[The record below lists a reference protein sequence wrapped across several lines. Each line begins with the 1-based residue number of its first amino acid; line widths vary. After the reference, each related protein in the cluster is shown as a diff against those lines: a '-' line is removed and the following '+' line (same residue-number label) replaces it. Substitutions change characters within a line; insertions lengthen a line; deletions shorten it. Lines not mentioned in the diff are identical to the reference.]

1 MAEPAEQEFLRSIFL
16 MEAWDTVAALDCA
29 AATLARP
36 EGVDELFVVTH
47 RLKGAASLHGF
58 PNIAELA
65 AELEEAL
72 AGRPPDTRRLGA
84 LVGHLKHALDAAVN
98 APPAAVGVATPAPRA
113 DASLDPLRKE
123 LEAFFAGNADVIAYF
138 LPEATEHLDGVT
150 SALGAL
156 ERGVDEADVARLF
169 RAVHTLKGAAYV
181 VGCVRVGE
189 VAHRMEDVLVVAR
202 EGRRPLTPRAVET
215 LFAAEGALR
224 LMLGLPPDPRANVTD
239 VVAGVRARLDAL
251 LDGVPVPAPAPP
263 AAPFPEPVPALSS
276 SLAALL
282 STPRPAPARAAPR
295 RPPRQTIRVN
305 LERLDSLMDLIGEM
319 VIDRERVDQ
328 RLDEIDR
335 VSAALLASR
344 GRLAQCI
351 ADFERRQFD
360 QRRPVPPAKPAAAA
374 TAGRSVSELF
384 AELEF
389 DRYDDS
395 GIFARTVA
403 EIAADIA
410 ELQSELTAVTRSL
423 RDDMAHVHR
432 ITGAL
437 RSEIGRARLVPIGS
451 LFGRFVRQGQAAA
464 RAAGKSVRFET
475 RGEAVELDTAIIE
488 QIVDPLLHLVQNTIT
503 HGIEA
508 PDERRACGKEAA
520 GTVTLSAAHEGG
532 AVLVEVA
539 DDGRGIDPDLVRRR
553 AVAQG
558 FVPADAELDDDQTLD
573 LIFLP
578 GFSTASAVTTAAGRG
593 VGMDVVRTNVRRL
606 NGDVEVRSV
615 VGEGTRFTLRLPLTL
630 LVSEALMITVAEER
644 LAVPLNAVQLVT
656 TVRPGPRG
664 EAILVGEDLVD
675 LVPLPTILGLERGPR
690 RPRRPVLVVRGAG
703 RTLAVEVDEILH
715 KQEIVIKPLG
725 EFLTGV
731 GPYGGASVGADAR
744 VTLLLDPGA
753 LVETAARANAVTR
766 AARRREAAAGEAPA
780 PRRRVLLVD
789 DSVSVPQRAPVLAEA
804 LDAGGA
810 EVSMALSASFALT
823 MLEWN
828 KQDVIISRARLG
840 DMEGHELCAIVR
852 SDPSTKDVRFVLIV
866 GPGENVPTQT
876 AVAGVDLVLPDALSS
891 ATIVTRVIQLVRKQ
905 LEATT
910 PSAPAAAVPRA
921 AAPAPVIKPPRVAPP
936 PPPPP
941 RPVAP
946 LPPAPPPVAPPP
958 RPLAPP
964 PRPVIPAPQPVA
976 PAAPVAPVPVV
987 AQAAPVPAAPG
998 PSMAGL
1004 DSVGTN
1010 GGTRTFQ
1017 GALGVLEIE
1026 ELTQA
1031 ISVGGKTGRL
1041 VLVLATGGG
1050 LVVFESGRVTHAE
1063 FGGLGGEPAFSA
1075 LVAASHRERGG
1086 KFCFIPVHPNELRT
1100 QPKTIA
1106 RPVDQLLL
1114 DVARMMDEEKRA

>member
-47 RLKGAASLHGF
+47 RLKGSASLHGC

-98 APPAAVGVATPAPRA
+98 APPAAVGVARPAPRA

-276 SLAALL
+276 SLVALL

-360 QRRPVPPAKPAAAA
+360 QRRPVPPAKPAATA
-374 TAGRSVSELF
+374 TAGRS
-384 AELEF
+384 
-389 DRYDDS
+389 
-395 GIFARTVA
+395 
-403 EIAADIA
+403 
-410 ELQSELTAVTRSL
+410 
-423 RDDMAHVHR
+423 
-432 ITGAL
+432 
-437 RSEIGRARLVPIGS
+437 
-451 LFGRFVRQGQAAA
+451 
-464 RAAGKSVRFET
+464 
-475 RGEAVELDTAIIE
+475 IIE

-656 TVRPGPRG
+656 TVRPEDVRPGPRG

-753 LVETAARANAVTR
+753 LVETAARAKAVTR
-766 AARRREAAAGEAPA
+766 AARRREAAAGEAPT

-789 DSVSVPQRAPVLAEA
+789 DSVSVRRFVGQMLEKAGFDVTTAGDGADAMARLAEA
-804 LDAGGA
+804 AFD
-810 EVSMALSASFALT
+810 VVVT
-823 MLEWN
+823 DLE
-828 KQDVIISRARLG
+828 
-840 DMEGHELCAIVR
+840 M
-852 SDPSTKDVRFVLIV
+852 
-866 GPGENVPTQT
+866 
-876 AVAGVDLVLPDALSS
+876 
-891 ATIVTRVIQLVRKQ
+891 
-905 LEATT
+905 
-910 PSAPAAAVPRA
+910 
-921 AAPAPVIKPPRVAPP
+921 
-936 PPPPP
+936 
-941 RPVAP
+941 
-946 LPPAPPPVAPPP
+946 
-958 RPLAPP
+958 
-964 PRPVIPAPQPVA
+964 
-976 PAAPVAPVPVV
+976 
-987 AQAAPVPAAPG
+987 
-998 PSMAGL
+998 
-1004 DSVGTN
+1004 
-1010 GGTRTFQ
+1010 
-1017 GALGVLEIE
+1017 
-1026 ELTQA
+1026 
-1031 ISVGGKTGRL
+1031 
-1041 VLVLATGGG
+1041 
-1050 LVVFESGRVTHAE
+1050 
-1063 FGGLGGEPAFSA
+1063 
-1075 LVAASHRERGG
+1075 
-1086 KFCFIPVHPNELRT
+1086 
-1100 QPKTIA
+1100 
-1106 RPVDQLLL
+1106 
-1114 DVARMMDEEKRA
+1114 

>member
-58 PNIAELA
+58 PSIADLA

-251 LDGVPVPAPAPP
+251 LDGVPLPAPA
-263 AAPFPEPVPALSS
+263 PALSS
-276 SLAALL
+276 SLVALL

-295 RPPRQTIRVN
+295 RPPRQTLRVN

-360 QRRPVPPAKPAAAA
+360 QRRSVPPAKPAAAA

-395 GIFARTVA
+395 GISARTVA

-423 RDDMAHVHR
+423 RDDMAHVRR

-475 RGEAVELDTAIIE
+475 RGEAVELYTAIIE

-656 TVRPGPRG
+656 TVRPEDVRPGPRG

-753 LVETAARANAVTR
+753 LVETAARAKAVTR
-766 AARRREAAAGEAPA
+766 VACRREAAAGEATA

-789 DSVSVPQRAPVLAEA
+789 DSVSVRRFVGQMLEKAGFDVTTAGDGADAMARLAEA
-804 LDAGGA
+804 AFD
-810 EVSMALSASFALT
+810 VVVT
-823 MLEWN
+823 DLEMPRVN
-828 KQDVIISRARLG
+828 G
-840 DMEGHELCAIVR
+840 YELI
-852 SDPSTKDVRFVLIV
+852 DDVRRR
-866 GPGENVPTQT
+866 P
-876 AVAGVDLVLPDALSS
+876 
-891 ATIVTRVIQLVRKQ
+891 ATRSL
-905 LEATT
+905 
-910 PSAPAAAVPRA
+910 
-921 AAPAPVIKPPRVAPP
+921 PVIVLTTRAGDKHVAS
-936 PPPPP
+936 
-941 RPVAP
+941 
-946 LPPAPPPVAPPP
+946 L
-958 RPLAPP
+958 
-964 PRPVIPAPQPVA
+964 
-976 PAAPVAPVPVV
+976 
-987 AQAAPVPAAPG
+987 VPA
-998 PSMAGL
+998 
-1004 DSVGTN
+1004 
-1010 GGTRTFQ
+1010 
-1017 GALGVLEIE
+1017 
-1026 ELTQA
+1026 
-1031 ISVGGKTGRL
+1031 
-1041 VLVLATGGG
+1041 
-1050 LVVFESGRVTHAE
+1050 
-1063 FGGLGGEPAFSA
+1063 
-1075 LVAASHRERGG
+1075 
-1086 KFCFIPVHPNELRT
+1086 
-1100 QPKTIA
+1100 
-1106 RPVDQLLL
+1106 
-1114 DVARMMDEEKRA
+1114 

>member
-58 PNIAELA
+58 PSIAELA

-84 LVGHLKHALDAAVN
+84 LVSHLKHALDAAVN

-138 LPEATEHLDGVT
+138 LPEAIEHLDGVT

-202 EGRRPLTPRAVET
+202 EGRRPLTPPAVET

-239 VVAGVRARLDAL
+239 VVAVVRA
-251 LDGVPVPAPAPP
+251 
-263 AAPFPEPVPALSS
+263 
-276 SLAALL
+276 
-282 STPRPAPARAAPR
+282 
-295 RPPRQTIRVN
+295 
-305 LERLDSLMDLIGEM
+305 RLDSLMDLIGEM

-344 GRLAQCI
+344 GRLVQCV

-630 LVSEALMITVAEER
+630 LVSEALIVTVAEER
-644 LAVPLNAVQLVT
+644 LAVPLNAVQLV
-656 TVRPGPRG
+656 
-664 EAILVGEDLVD
+664 
-675 LVPLPTILGLERGPR
+675 
-690 RPRRPVLVVRGAG
+690 
-703 RTLAVEVDEILH
+703 
-715 KQEIVIKPLG
+715 K
-725 EFLTGV
+725 
-731 GPYGGASVGADAR
+731 
-744 VTLLLDPGA
+744 
-753 LVETAARANAVTR
+753 
-766 AARRREAAAGEAPA
+766 
-780 PRRRVLLVD
+780 
-789 DSVSVPQRAPVLAEA
+789 
-804 LDAGGA
+804 
-810 EVSMALSASFALT
+810 
-823 MLEWN
+823 
-828 KQDVIISRARLG
+828 
-840 DMEGHELCAIVR
+840 
-852 SDPSTKDVRFVLIV
+852 
-866 GPGENVPTQT
+866 
-876 AVAGVDLVLPDALSS
+876 
-891 ATIVTRVIQLVRKQ
+891 
-905 LEATT
+905 
-910 PSAPAAAVPRA
+910 
-921 AAPAPVIKPPRVAPP
+921 
-936 PPPPP
+936 
-941 RPVAP
+941 
-946 LPPAPPPVAPPP
+946 
-958 RPLAPP
+958 
-964 PRPVIPAPQPVA
+964 
-976 PAAPVAPVPVV
+976 
-987 AQAAPVPAAPG
+987 
-998 PSMAGL
+998 
-1004 DSVGTN
+1004 
-1010 GGTRTFQ
+1010 
-1017 GALGVLEIE
+1017 
-1026 ELTQA
+1026 
-1031 ISVGGKTGRL
+1031 
-1041 VLVLATGGG
+1041 
-1050 LVVFESGRVTHAE
+1050 
-1063 FGGLGGEPAFSA
+1063 
-1075 LVAASHRERGG
+1075 
-1086 KFCFIPVHPNELRT
+1086 
-1100 QPKTIA
+1100 
-1106 RPVDQLLL
+1106 
-1114 DVARMMDEEKRA
+1114 